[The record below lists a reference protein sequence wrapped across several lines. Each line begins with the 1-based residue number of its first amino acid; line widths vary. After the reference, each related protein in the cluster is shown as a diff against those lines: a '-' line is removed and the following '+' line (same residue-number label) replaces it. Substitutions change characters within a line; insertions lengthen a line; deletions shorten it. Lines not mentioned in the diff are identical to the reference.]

1 MTGQIP
7 TIHLDMYG
15 PDFRRGYDAAC
26 VISAMRQLDKSSD
39 EDGKLDAM
47 FVRVHKDS
55 LIVIEGLIAE
65 NLFVFEFRTPPG
77 ISLTPQDTETWLR
90 IKPANGRR

>member
-1 MTGQIP
+1 MPGPTP

-15 PDFRRGYDAAC
+15 PEFRRGYDAAC
-26 VISAMRQLDKSSD
+26 VISAMRQLDKSAN
-39 EDGKLDAM
+39 EDGNLDAM

-55 LIVIEGLIAE
+55 MVIIEGLIAE

-77 ISLTPQDTETWLR
+77 IRSRPQDVEVWLR
-90 IKPANGRR
+90 IRPARGRQ